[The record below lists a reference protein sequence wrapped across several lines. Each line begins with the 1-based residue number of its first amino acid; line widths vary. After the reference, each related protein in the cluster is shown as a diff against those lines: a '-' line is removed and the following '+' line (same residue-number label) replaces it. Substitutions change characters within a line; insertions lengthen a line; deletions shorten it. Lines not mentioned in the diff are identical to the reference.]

1 MSSISRRPG
10 PTSGM
15 LSSYGPST
23 TIMSPNATL
32 SAPVQSSKT
41 STAAAR
47 PSVCG
52 ESGNFTLT
60 WDDLP
65 SFRATD
71 PAAGVFPFI
80 SNPYHHLFVA
90 NGFVYYGPSMI
101 TADAWNPT
109 SQPYMAVFVPGNAD
123 VPTSNP
129 YAGIPKLGEITA
141 GPRMNM
147 PIFWF
152 DAFAANV
159 GCDDGGLNDCEMT
172 ITGYKFN
179 NATNGEVVSATQKTV
194 IPKCP
199 IYANCDL
206 KAVQLD
212 STFRGLSGIQF
223 EGNANGVVN
232 PTFAIDNLALGWSDS
247 SCQAGLARLRQ
258 KKRSM

>member
-1 MSSISRRPG
+1 MSSISRG
-10 PTSGM
+10 SGLTSDT
-15 LSSYGPST
+15 LSSYISST
-23 TIMSPNATL
+23 TIVSQNATFST
-32 SAPVQSSKT
+32 SAQSSQT
-41 STAAAR
+41 TRPAAR

-71 PAAGVFPFI
+71 PAAGDFPLL
-80 SNPYHHLFVA
+80 SNPYHHFFLA

-101 TADAWNPT
+101 TADAWTPT
-109 SQPYMAVFVPGNAD
+109 SQPYMAIFVPENSDA
-123 VPTSNP
+123 PTSNP

-152 DAFAANV
+152 DAFSANV

-172 ITGYKFN
+172 ITGYKYN
-179 NATNGEVVSATQKTV
+179 NATHGEVIAATQKTS

-199 IYANCDL
+199 TYANCDL
-206 KAVQLD
+206 KFVQLD
-212 STFRGLSGIQF
+212 GAFRGLSGIQF
-223 EGNANGVVN
+223 EGTANGVAN
-232 PTFAIDNLALGWSDS
+232 RTFALDNLALGWSDNT
-247 SCQAGLARLRQ
+247 CQAGLARLRQ
-258 KKRSM
+258 KKRSI